1 MKIEHRDGLLFASL
15 TLFHEGHRIQVSNVI
30 IDTGATQ
37 SLISVDTVDTLFQRY
52 EPDDQLIF
60 MSGIGGSE
68 ASVRRRIDRIQ
79 FDSFS
84 ADNFRLDFGSLKE
97 HPGING
103 LVGLDILMPGRFLI
117 DLERLEIKI
126 R

>member
-1 MKIEHRDGLLFASL
+1 MRIEHRDGLLFASL
-15 TLFHEGHRIQVSNVI
+15 ILFHGGHRIQVPNTV

-52 EPDDQLIF
+52 EPDDRLIF

-84 ADNFRLDFGSLKE
+84 ADNFRLDFGSLQE

-103 LVGLDILMPGRFLI
+103 LVGLDILIPGRFLI
-117 DLERLEIKI
+117 DLERLEIQI